1 MGITSHIYYTFSR
14 PLFFVSQSDNLS
26 LPFHC
31 RLPSFFLEMPAQYF
45 LCTYICMYILLFSI
59 LSSRFSVLRTSYL
72 SFCLCLSPFLFSY
85 SPFYISIHHV
95 CFPICFLVRLSARF
109 LPFLYTSTFPSSLL
123 LFTLYINAPTPNFY
137 TSSYLHMYHVHLI
150 VYIIYIYINYTFPGT
165 QIPDSAYPNVPL
177 FIPSLVIGPR

>member
-1 MGITSHIYYTFSR
+1 MGITSYIYYTFSR

-85 SPFYISIHHV
+85 SPILLFS
-95 CFPICFLVRLSARF
+95 
-109 LPFLYTSTFPSSLL
+109 FLYIYSSC
-123 LFTLYINAPTPNFY
+123 LF
-137 TSSYLHMYHVHLI
+137 SYLFSCSSVCVFPALSLHL
-150 VYIIYIYINYTFPGT
+150 YLSLFPLTFYSIYQRTHTELLHF
-165 QIPDSAYPNVPL
+165 
-177 FIPSLVIGPR
+177 